1 MEQFF
6 ITAGDGLQI
15 ATALFTAD
23 NPKAL
28 VQIIHGS
35 VEHKERYFDF
45 ATFLNKQ
52 NYAVILSDNRGQGA
66 SLNAEYTLGFMN
78 GFQPIIDDQY
88 LVTQH
93 IKSLY
98 PGKPL
103 CLLGHSLGSVFA
115 RIYLEKH
122 DDELAA
128 LVLSGTV
135 NYNTFTPAGIW
146 LAKRIISRSGMKG
159 YNKALRK
166 LIMNGDD
173 ISWVS
178 YSQQNLAAYKAD
190 PLCGYHYTNS
200 AALTLLESVR
210 ELAIPEH
217 YQCKNPKLPILSI
230 SGEED
235 PVTGGKKGLERSFM
249 LLKNIGYSN
258 FKNIVYPHMKHEV
271 LNEDDHRIVYQD
283 VFRCFEDHVNEP
295 AAE

>member
-52 NYAVILSDNRGQGA
+52 NYAVILSDNRGHGA

-135 NYNTFTPAGIW
+135 KLQYIYACRHLAG
-146 LAKRIISRSGMKG
+146 
-159 YNKALRK
+159 
-166 LIMNGDD
+166 
-173 ISWVS
+173 
-178 YSQQNLAAYKAD
+178 QT
-190 PLCGYHYTNS
+190 HYF
-200 AALTLLESVR
+200 AFGHE
-210 ELAIPEH
+210 
-217 YQCKNPKLPILSI
+217 
-230 SGEED
+230 
-235 PVTGGKKGLERSFM
+235 GL
-249 LLKNIGYSN
+249 
-258 FKNIVYPHMKHEV
+258 
-271 LNEDDHRIVYQD
+271 
-283 VFRCFEDHVNEP
+283 
-295 AAE
+295 